1 MIHEMQKRSY
11 TLRKRAESRDETRQR
26 IVEAT
31 IALHEE
37 VGPRNTTISAIAE
50 RAGVQRLTVYRHFP
64 DENAVFQACTSTW
77 LERHPLP
84 PLPALGERDEP
95 GAAALRHG
103 LLTLYR
109 YYRQNQGMMRAS
121 YRDAPLVPALQPPM
135 AQVAHYLD
143 AYTIALATVFKGGTR
158 WPQALRHTLSVA
170 TTFATW
176 ERLAAFDLGDKAMA
190 ELTAQWVGG

>member
-1 MIHEMQKRSY
+1 MIHEMQPRPY
-11 TLRKRAESRDETRQR
+11 TLRKRAQSRDETRQR

-64 DENAVFQACTSTW
+64 DENAVFQACTSSW
-77 LERHPLP
+77 LEQHPLP
-84 PLPALGERDEP
+84 PLPVLAEREQA

-103 LLTLYR
+103 LLALYR
-109 YYRQNQGMMRAS
+109 YYRQNQGMLRAS
-121 YRDAPLVPALQPPM
+121 WRDAALVPALQAPM
-135 AQVAHYLD
+135 AELARYLD
-143 AYTIALATVFKGGTR
+143 DYTAALATVFKGGTR

-170 TTFATW
+170 TAFATW
-176 ERLAAFDLGDKAMA
+176 EQLAGLDVGDKAMA
-190 ELTAQWVGG
+190 DLTAQWAGG